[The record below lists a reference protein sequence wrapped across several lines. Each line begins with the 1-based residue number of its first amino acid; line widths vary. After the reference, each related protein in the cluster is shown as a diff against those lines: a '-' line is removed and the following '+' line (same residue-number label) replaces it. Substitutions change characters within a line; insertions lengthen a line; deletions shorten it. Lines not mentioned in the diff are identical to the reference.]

1 MNDKDSELI
10 KQKQLYE
17 KCLDEIN
24 SLKMEILEAM
34 IENKNTEEEIE
45 QWTENHR
52 AAVAIYDAQI
62 EEIEN
67 RIITLKREKEAD
79 DAEQEERRIQRRLEE
94 KRRILEM
101 QMEVK
106 KKEEREKEEKK
117 KEYSLWNDYKFSKM
131 KLPKLVITKFD
142 GTHFDWFRFWNQ
154 FESQIDKCDLPEVSK
169 FSYLKEFV
177 IPKVCLLIDS
187 LPFTSEGYTRAKNI
201 LLTKYG
207 EPNEVANAHVQNNVT
222 PPN

>member
-1 MNDKDSELI
+1 MNDKESELI
-10 KQKQLYE
+10 KQKQFYE

-79 DAEQEERRIQRRLEE
+79 DAEQEERRKKKNPRNADGGEEERREGE
-94 KRRILEM
+94 KR
-101 QMEVK
+101 
-106 KKEEREKEEKK
+106 KEER
-117 KEYSLWNDYKFSKM
+117 
-131 KLPKLVITKFD
+131 I
-142 GTHFDWFRFWNQ
+142 
-154 FESQIDKCDLPEVSK
+154 
-169 FSYLKEFV
+169 
-177 IPKVCLLIDS
+177 
-187 LPFTSEGYTRAKNI
+187 
-201 LLTKYG
+201 
-207 EPNEVANAHVQNNVT
+207 
-222 PPN
+222 

>member
-94 KRRILEM
+94 ERRILEM

-117 KEYSLWNDYKFSKM
+117 KEYSL
-131 KLPKLVITKFD
+131 
-142 GTHFDWFRFWNQ
+142 
-154 FESQIDKCDLPEVSK
+154 
-169 FSYLKEFV
+169 
-177 IPKVCLLIDS
+177 
-187 LPFTSEGYTRAKNI
+187 
-201 LLTKYG
+201 
-207 EPNEVANAHVQNNVT
+207 
-222 PPN
+222 